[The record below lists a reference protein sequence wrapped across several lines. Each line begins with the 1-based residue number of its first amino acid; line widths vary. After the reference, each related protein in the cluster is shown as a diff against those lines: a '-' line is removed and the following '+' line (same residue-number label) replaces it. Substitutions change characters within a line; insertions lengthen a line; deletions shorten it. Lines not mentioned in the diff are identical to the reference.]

1 MKKGIA
7 LTSVAALLGFASAA
21 TYVVAR
27 SSGESGEK
35 NIEIVARRFDY
46 LPARLTL
53 KKGIPVVLELTSND
67 VPMGF
72 NLPDFDLRADMLPGK
87 VTRVRL
93 VPDKTGT
100 FVFYC
105 DVFCGGGHEEMQGI
119 ITVVD

>member
-1 MKKGIA
+1 VKKA
-7 LTSVAALLGFASAA
+7 TVLTAVGALLALASIA

-27 SSGESGEK
+27 SPGASGEK
-35 NIEIVARRFDY
+35 TIEIVARRFDY
-46 LPARLTL
+46 LPSQLTL
-53 KKGIPVVLELTSND
+53 KKGTPVVLELTSSD

-87 VTRVRL
+87 ITRVRL
-93 VPDKTGT
+93 LPDKSGT

-105 DVFCGGGHEEMQGI
+105 DIFCGGGHEEMQGT